1 MAIIFL
7 KVAIFFSLYFY
18 VNEAK
23 KIHRCVF
30 FDDFKAD
37 VKKNMK
43 KREGEAAESLCS
55 YTQ

>member
-1 MAIIFL
+1 L
-7 KVAIFFSLYFY
+7 QFSSAYIY

-23 KIHRCVF
+23 NCIVVF
-30 FDDFKAD
+30 FSDDFKAD

-43 KREGEAAESLCS
+43 KSARKREGEAAESLCS